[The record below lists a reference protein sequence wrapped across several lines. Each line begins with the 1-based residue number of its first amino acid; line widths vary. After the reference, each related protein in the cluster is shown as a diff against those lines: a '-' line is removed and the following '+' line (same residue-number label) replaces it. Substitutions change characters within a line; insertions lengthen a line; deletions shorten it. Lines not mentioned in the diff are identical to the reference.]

1 MGDCEVVHQPM
12 GKDTVTACTEMKIK
26 GNSCLVGS
34 SQNTFLT
41 KSQAYL
47 VQTLQFAWS
56 VISSLRPRT
65 DFQQRTELWS
75 FAPQA
80 RNINKHAVSF
90 HNVTTY

>member
-12 GKDTVTACTEMKIK
+12 GKGTVTVCAEMKIK

-47 VQTLQFAWS
+47 VQTLQFARGQWFLS
-56 VISSLRPRT
+56 YDPEQISNRELNSGPLHPRPET
-65 DFQQRTELWS
+65 
-75 FAPQA
+75 
-80 RNINKHAVSF
+80 
-90 HNVTTY
+90 